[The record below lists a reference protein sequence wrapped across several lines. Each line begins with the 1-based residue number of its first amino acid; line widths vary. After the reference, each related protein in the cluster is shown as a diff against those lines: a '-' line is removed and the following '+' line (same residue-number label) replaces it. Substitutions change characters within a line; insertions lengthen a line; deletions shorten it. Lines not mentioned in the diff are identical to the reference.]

1 MTDRLPPLNAL
12 RAFEVAARHL
22 NFRLAAEEMGV
33 TQGAVAQHVRNLEAV
48 LGVRLFERLPRSL
61 ALTGEGRS
69 YAAQVRRAF
78 GSIAEA
84 TDSLRPARLRL
95 TISVTPTFASKWLIP
110 RLPQI
115 TAVQPGLDLRVL
127 AAETLAN
134 FQSDGVDIAV
144 RQGKPP
150 FGPGLRV
157 DPLFGQDAVAVCSPA
172 LLCGLRPPLEPDSLA
187 RFTLLHDAHNLWPD
201 YIEAAFPDCGI
212 SAGQMSAGRG
222 IRFSHTALAIDA
234 AVAGQGIALVNG
246 FLVEQDLAAGR
257 LVRPFA
263 ATIPAPGFHVVVPRK
278 PRHPAPT
285 LAIRDWLL
293 EQGAGPGA
301 AAGRADAPPSGEAA
315 ENQGF
320 PARDGAA
327 ALGYPS
333 IRE

>member
-1 MTDRLPPLNAL
+1 MTDRSDRLPPLNAL

-33 TQGAVAQHVRNLEAV
+33 TQGAVAQHVRNLEAS

-61 ALTGEGRS
+61 ALTGEGQS

-78 GSIAEA
+78 GVIADA

-115 TAVQPGLDLRVL
+115 TAVQPGVDLRVL

-172 LLCGLRPPLEPDSLA
+172 LLCGLLPPLEPADLA

-201 YIEAAFPDCGI
+201 YLEAACPDCGI
-212 SAGQMSAGRG
+212 SAARG

-246 FLVEQDLAAGR
+246 FLVEQDLASGR

-293 EQGAGPGA
+293 AQGTGSGT
-301 AAGRADAPPSGEAA
+301 PPFGTEP

-320 PARDGAA
+320 PARDGAS

-333 IRE
+333 IWE